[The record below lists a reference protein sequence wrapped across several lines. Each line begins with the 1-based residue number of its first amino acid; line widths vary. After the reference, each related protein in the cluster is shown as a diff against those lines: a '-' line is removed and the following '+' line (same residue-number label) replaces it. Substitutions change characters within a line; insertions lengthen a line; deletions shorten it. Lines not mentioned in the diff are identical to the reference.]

1 MPLPLGHTVVGYC
14 VTAASGIR
22 FRKDV
27 KTALL
32 FSVVVANLPDLDFLP
47 GLLSNEPDLY
57 HRTIAHTLPAALLCG
72 VIISAI
78 LTRFRGR
85 FLEMALLGFLVY
97 SSHLFADMVRFSP
110 GNVGVQILWP
120 FSHNW
125 YTVPSPI
132 SDGTAMSNS
141 RGAGAEGFAS
151 SFATLAFIRA
161 SVLQALLFLPLLIP
175 ALLMRSLRE
184 RKAGRSK
191 RQIDRKAERQVGDLG
206 DACGVD

>member
-1 MPLPLGHTVVGYC
+1 M
-14 VTAASGIR
+14 
-22 FRKDV
+22 

-47 GLLSNEPDLY
+47 GILSNEPELY

-72 VIISAI
+72 VIVSAI

-85 FLEMALLGFLVY
+85 FVEMALLGFLVY

-110 GNVGVQILWP
+110 GNIGVQILWP

-125 YTVPSPI
+125 YTIPSPI

-151 SFATLAFIRA
+151 SFATWGFIRA
-161 SVLQALLFLPLLIP
+161 SLLQALLFLPLLIP
-175 ALLMRSLRE
+175 ARLIRSLRE
-184 RKAGRSK
+184 RKAGRSQREVD
-191 RQIDRKAERQVGDLG
+191 RQAERQVGDLG
-206 DACGVD
+206 DAFGVD

>member
-1 MPLPLGHTVVGYC
+1 MPLPLGHTLVGYC

-22 FRKDV
+22 FRRNV

-47 GLLSNEPDLY
+47 GFLSNEPELY

-72 VIISAI
+72 VIISAVV
-78 LTRFRGR
+78 TRFRGR

-110 GNVGVQILWP
+110 GNIGVQILWP

-125 YTVPSPI
+125 YTIPSPI
-132 SDGTAMSNS
+132 SDGTALSNS
-141 RGAGAEGFAS
+141 RGAGAGGFAS
-151 SFATLAFIRA
+151 SFATWGFIRA
-161 SVLQALLFLPLLIP
+161 SLLQALLFVPLLIP
-175 ALLMRSLRE
+175 ALLIRSLRE
-184 RKAGRSK
+184 RKTARTK
-191 RQIDRKAERQVGDLG
+191 REINRKAERQVGDLG
-206 DACGVD
+206 DAFGVD